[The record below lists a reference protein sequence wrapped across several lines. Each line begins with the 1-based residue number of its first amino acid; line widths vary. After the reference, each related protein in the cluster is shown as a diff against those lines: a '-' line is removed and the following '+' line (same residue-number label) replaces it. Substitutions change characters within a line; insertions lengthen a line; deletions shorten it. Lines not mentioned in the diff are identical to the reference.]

1 MEKLSLAIPS
11 VVEPLSYRNQKDD
24 REVEL
29 YEFCSL
35 LDYVNCQHSVME
47 VRVGRGSTVSKDYF
61 NFVKNVYKTATHQ
74 MYRFQ
79 SVVKMYISTIFT
91 LMKDRC
97 PFISLSMFRMFAF
110 VYMPVCLCVLNFFVC
125 YRCRGINQ
133 GCPCLLNWVTTYP
146 WKDHRKV
153 FNQH

>member
-11 VVEPLSYRNQKDD
+11 VVEPLPYRNQKDD

-35 LDYVNCQHSVME
+35 LAYVNCQHSVME
-47 VRVGRGSTVSKDYF
+47 VRVGRGSPVSKDYF

-79 SVVKMYISTIFT
+79 SVVKIVHTNNFYLNERQVSIHQSFN
-91 LMKDRC
+91 
-97 PFISLSMFRMFAF
+97 
-110 VYMPVCLCVLNFFVC
+110 VQNVCICVHAGMFVC
-125 YRCRGINQ
+125 SKFFY
-133 GCPCLLNWVTTYP
+133 LL
-146 WKDHRKV
+146 
-153 FNQH
+153 